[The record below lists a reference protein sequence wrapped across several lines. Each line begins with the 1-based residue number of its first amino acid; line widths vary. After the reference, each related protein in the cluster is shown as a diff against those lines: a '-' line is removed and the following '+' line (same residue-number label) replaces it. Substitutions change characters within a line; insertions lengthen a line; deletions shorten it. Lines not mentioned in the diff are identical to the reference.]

1 MDRFQKVVE
10 HRGLGK
16 LQVIRGTD
24 PRIIEMR
31 ARALIENWNAQ
42 WAARQS
48 REAERRHYRKEK
60 EESAL
65 RKEDERR
72 TRERGEAEAAT
83 MTHDATQAL
92 AALESILRQGVE
104 APTKVDWASLRSN
117 AQFSERTPKLEPLE
131 SDPPQPLVSYREE
144 PAMIRPWWQKVL
156 ELLLPFLKRS
166 RTKRLD
172 LEASRRRTEDE
183 ASFLARTTEWN
194 QSQNQRQVRNAQRGE
209 RHARATA
216 EWNARKRA
224 FEAAQAASNE
234 AVGNLRRDY
243 LSGQQD
249 AVEQYCGML
258 LGAASIPE
266 FLATSFEVRYRAE
279 ERMLVVKYQLPTMS
293 DLPSL
298 KSAKYVVKDK
308 SISESFLSE
317 SARQKLF
324 ESVAYQLLLRAA
336 FEVLE
341 GDEAGA
347 LDSIAINGH
356 VDAVDPS
363 TGQRPNACVL
373 SLWAKKTDFA
383 AIDLSQVDP
392 KACFRRLKG
401 SGNPHLHSLT
411 PVAPLVEFNLNDSRF
426 VDSRDVAGSVDSS
439 TNLAAMPWEDFEH
452 LIRDL
457 FERVFAQAGA
467 TVRVT
472 QASRDG
478 GIDAVIF
485 DPDPIRG
492 GKYVVQA
499 KRYTAVVG
507 VSAVRDLFGTMQHEG
522 AVKGILV
529 TTSYFGGDSREFAKN
544 KPITLLG
551 GAELLDLLGKHGVE
565 AHIDLQAAR
574 ASWR

>member
-1 MDRFQKVVE
+1 
-10 HRGLGK
+10 
-16 LQVIRGTD
+16 
-24 PRIIEMR
+24 
-31 ARALIENWNAQ
+31 
-42 WAARQS
+42 
-48 REAERRHYRKEK
+48 
-60 EESAL
+60 
-65 RKEDERR
+65 
-72 TRERGEAEAAT
+72 
-83 MTHDATQAL
+83 
-92 AALESILRQGVE
+92 
-104 APTKVDWASLRSN
+104 
-117 AQFSERTPKLEPLE
+117 
-131 SDPPQPLVSYREE
+131 
-144 PAMIRPWWQKVL
+144 
-156 ELLLPFLKRS
+156 
-166 RTKRLD
+166 
-172 LEASRRRTEDE
+172 
-183 ASFLARTTEWN
+183 
-194 QSQNQRQVRNAQRGE
+194 
-209 RHARATA
+209 
-216 EWNARKRA
+216 
-224 FEAAQAASNE
+224 
-234 AVGNLRRDY
+234 
-243 LSGQQD
+243 
-249 AVEQYCGML
+249 ML